1 MMQPYET
8 SATVDQH
15 GELHLAGLPFAVG
28 TPVEVVVSLKSA
40 GATGSEVDR
49 TARLLAAL
57 DKGRNVQPLGR
68 LNREELYDRDVL
80 H

>member
-1 MMQPYET
+1 MEPYET

-28 TPVEVVVSLKSA
+28 TPVEVVVSPKSDA
-40 GATGSEVDR
+40 AMGSGEDR
-49 TARLLAAL
+49 TARLLEAL
-57 DKGRNVQPLGR
+57 DKRHNVRPLGR